1 MTVCFLIGM
10 KDGLSQVLSAF
21 LGEFFH
27 KCQFLLLGVWRSQGE
42 KPEGLK
48 VSPYLGKKSNPRFPE
63 LFVDVWITRFLWKIN
78 SPTKKILELM

>member
-21 LGEFFH
+21 LGELFH

-48 VSPYLGKKSNPRFPE
+48 VRHIWEKNPTLYPE
-63 LFVDVWITRFLWKIN
+63 FFVDVWITRFLWKTN
-78 SPTKKILELM
+78 SPT